1 MARRSGLG
9 RGLGAL
15 IPEDEQVEG
24 TSLREVPVSAIEP
37 NPYQPRVHFDEETL
51 ASLAESIEELGILQ
65 PVLVRQVDG
74 ESYQLIAGERRW
86 RAAQR
91 AGLEEIPVIV
101 RSVEDITS
109 LEQALVENLHRQDL
123 NPLEEAAAYQQLI
136 EDFGLTQESLAG
148 RIGRSRS
155 AVANT
160 LRLLQLAPPIQ
171 AHLIDGRLTAGH
183 ARALL
188 AVDDLDRR
196 DALARRAVDEDL
208 SVRRLE
214 ELVREEI
221 ETGAEGTPADDA
233 GSGDEPGRT
242 RPAALLEL
250 EDLLAAHLDT
260 KVSVAMGAKRGR
272 ITIRFAD
279 LDDLERLYRA
289 ITSAS

>member
-15 IPEDEQVEG
+15 IPEDESVEG
-24 TSLREVPVSAIEP
+24 VALREVPVASIEP

-51 ASLAESIEELGILQ
+51 TSLAESIEELGVLQ
-65 PVLVRQVDG
+65 PVLVRPLDE
-74 ESYQLIAGERRW
+74 ESFQLIAGERRW

-91 AGLEEIPVIV
+91 AGLDEIPVIV
-101 RSVEDITS
+101 RSIEDITR
-109 LEQALVENLHRQDL
+109 LEQAVVENLHRQDL

-136 EDFGLTQESLAG
+136 EDFGLTQVSLAG
-148 RIGRSRS
+148 RVGRSRS

-160 LRLLQLAPPIQ
+160 LRLLQLPPPIQ

-188 AVDDLDRR
+188 GVEDADRR
-196 DALARRAVDEDL
+196 DALAAQAVEEEL

-214 ELVREEI
+214 ELAREPVAGDA
-221 ETGAEGTPADDA
+221 ETVDDAADD
-233 GSGDEPGRT
+233 SPEPGST

-250 EDLLAAHLDT
+250 EELLAEHLDT
-260 KVSVAMGAKRGR
+260 KVAVAMGARRGR
-272 ITIRFAD
+272 ITVQFAD
-279 LDDLERLYRA
+279 LDDLERLYKL
-289 ITSAS
+289 ITQTEG

>member
-15 IPEDEQVEG
+15 IPEDEGVEG
-24 TSLREVPVSAIEP
+24 SSLREVPIGTIEP

-51 ASLAESIEELGILQ
+51 SALAESIDELGVLQ
-65 PVLVRQVDG
+65 PVLVRPLDDG
-74 ESYQLIAGERRW
+74 TYQLIAGERRW

-91 AGLEEIPVIV
+91 AGLEEMPVIV
-101 RSVEDITS
+101 RAIEDITS

-136 EDFGLTQESLAG
+136 EDFGLTQENLAS
-148 RIGRSRS
+148 RVGRSRS

-160 LRLLQLAPPIQ
+160 LRLLQLPPAIQ
-171 AHLIDGRLTAGH
+171 SHLIDGTLSAGH

-188 AVDDLDRR
+188 SVDDPDRR
-196 DALARRAVDEDL
+196 DELARLAVADEL

-214 ELVREEI
+214 ELARSIVDDV
-221 ETGAEGTPADDA
+221 TDAEPAATP
-233 GSGDEPGRT
+233 DEPGHT

-250 EDLLAAHLDT
+250 EELLADHLDT
-260 KVSVAMGAKRGR
+260 KVSVVMGAKRGR
-272 ITIRFAD
+272 LIVQFAD
-279 LDDLERLYRA
+279 LDDLERLYKL
-289 ITSAS
+289 ILSES